1 MRLEA
6 LKDGTAVEIR
16 QPTLDDLER
25 SARFFGSLPP
35 DDRRYL
41 RLDVTNRDIVERR
54 IRQAVEG
61 HVFRLVALDGE
72 EIVADGALEIS
83 SEGWHKHHGE
93 IRVIVARSHQRK
105 RLGALMIQE
114 IFREAHQ
121 RNVEKVI
128 AKMAGPQISARKIFE
143 RLGFRV
149 EATLPDYVKDSD
161 GTLHP
166 LIVMTCGLDEFS
178 REMRDFYKPG
188 NWPDG

>member
-25 SARFFGSLPP
+25 SVQFFKSLPS

-41 RLDVTNRDIVERR
+41 RIDVTNRDLVERR

-61 HVFRLVALDGE
+61 HVHRLVALAGD
-72 EIVADGALEIS
+72 EIVADGSLEIS
-83 SEGWHKHHGE
+83 SEGWKKHQAE
-93 IRVIVARSHQRK
+93 IRVIVAGKYQRK

-114 IFREAHQ
+114 IFREAHH

-128 AKMAGPQISARKIFE
+128 AKVAGPQVGALKIFK
-143 RLGFRV
+143 RLGFHI

-161 GTLHP
+161 GKLQP
-166 LIVMTCGLDEFS
+166 LVIMTCGLDEFS
-178 REMRDFYKPG
+178 REMREFYKPG